1 VAKTKTR
8 KKKLSPREEYDDA
21 LADLNRYSDNNE
33 TTAAIKA
40 RRRFEKAAG
49 RVRWWHR

>member
-1 VAKTKTR
+1 MAKTKAR
-8 KKKLSPREEYDDA
+8 KNKLSPREEYDEA
-21 LADLNRYSDNNE
+21 LADLNRYADHNE
-33 TTAAIKA
+33 TRDAVEA

>member
-1 VAKTKTR
+1 MAKT
-8 KKKLSPREEYDDA
+8 KKKLSPREQYDAA

-33 TTAAIKA
+33 TTGALKA
-40 RRRFEKAAG
+40 RQRFEKAAG